1 VSSKEGILGGREY
14 VVVAHNPVNVGG
26 METYLPA
33 QLALLLQRNKIIL
46 HLVAVSGNGTA
57 SVRTERVGRGI
68 VIFYAAADLKD
79 LEAIIE
85 RLARTGKV
93 EKIISHSPWDES
105 TDVSL
110 SVGERTGVTVAVVYH
125 GGSDPMR
132 FEHVLNYSKK

>member
-110 SVGERTGVTVAVVYH
+110 SVERE
-125 GGSDPMR
+125 P
-132 FEHVLNYSKK
+132 E